1 MRFFNLAIFVLLM
14 FVGVMATATFFT
26 CKPSTKLQPYIAY
39 YYFHES
45 DDEDFQQ
52 SFTYYPHYKNAL
64 TIYKNVDYNI
74 LPDFSVEV
82 SSAKKDSLKLIYSKV
97 YQNLGRVN
105 LNGKFSK
112 IGVAFQALGIQ
123 HFISKNY
130 SEVFPE
136 PINLINPFGAE
147 FGQVLNR
154 VFLTASIS
162 EKANLLDKFFQQ
174 QYLGF
179 EEERMI
185 GAVNKIIESKGVIS
199 VSALASSLN
208 FHRKTLLR
216 LFQKHLDCSVEEY
229 RKLVRFRFALEK
241 IKQSSDVNLTAISA
255 DYYYDQSDFIKQFK
269 KLTQLSPKKF
279 MTAVTKL
286 GDEDTFW
293 NFNG

>member
-1 MRFFNLAIFVLLM
+1 
-14 FVGVMATATFFT
+14 MASETFLT
-26 CKPSTKLQPYIAY
+26 CKPSAKLSPHIAY
-39 YYFHES
+39 YYFHQS
-45 DDEDFQQ
+45 TDENFQQ

-64 TIYKNVDYNI
+64 TAYKNVDYKI
-74 LPDFSVEV
+74 LPDFTAEV
-82 SSAKKDSLKLIYSKV
+82 SSAKKNSLKVVYSKL
-97 YQNLGRVN
+97 YQHLGRVN

-112 IGVAFQALGIQ
+112 IGVAFQPLGIQ

-147 FGQVLNR
+147 FDQVLNH
-154 VFLTASIS
+154 VFLTGYIS
-162 EKANLLDKFFQQ
+162 EKANLLDEFFQQ

-179 EEERMI
+179 EEERII

-199 VSALASSLN
+199 VSALASGLN
-208 FHRKTLLR
+208 VHRKTLLR

-241 IKQSSDVNLTAISA
+241 IKQSSDVNLTTISA

-293 NFNG
+293 NFSE

>member
-1 MRFFNLAIFVLLM
+1 M

-82 SSAKKDSLKLIYSKV
+82 SSAKKDSLKVVYSKL
-97 YQNLGRVN
+97 YQNLGRVRI
-105 LNGKFSK
+105 NGKFVK
-112 IGVAFQALGIQ
+112 IGVVFQPLGIQ
-123 HFISKNY
+123 HFIKEVY
-130 SEVFPE
+130 SEVFSK
-136 PINLINPFGAE
+136 PINFTNPFGLKFNE
-147 FGQVLNR
+147 VLDQ
-154 VFLTASIS
+154 VFLTSIIS
-162 EKANLLDKFFQQ
+162 EKANLLDEFFQQ

-179 EEERMI
+179 EEERII

-199 VSALASSLN
+199 VSALARDLDI
-208 FHRKTLLR
+208 HRKTLLR

-241 IKQSSDVNLTAISA
+241 IQQQNNINLTTVSA
-255 DYYYDQSDFIKQFK
+255 EHYYDQSDFIKQFK

-279 MTAVTKL
+279 MAAVSKL

-293 NFNG
+293 NFYS

>member
-1 MRFFNLAIFVLLM
+1 
-14 FVGVMATATFFT
+14 MASETFLT
-26 CKPSTKLQPYIAY
+26 CKPSSKLQAYIAY
-39 YYFHES
+39 YYFHQS
-45 DDEDFQQ
+45 ADENFKQ

-64 TIYKNVDYNI
+64 TAYKSVNYKI
-74 LPDFSVEV
+74 LPDFRAEV
-82 SSAKKDSLKLIYSKV
+82 SSAKKNSLKVVYSKL
-97 YQNLGRVN
+97 YQHLGRVN

-112 IGVAFQALGIQ
+112 IGVAFQPLGIQ

-147 FGQVLNR
+147 FDQVLNH
-154 VFLTASIS
+154 VFLTGSIS
-162 EKANLLDKFFQQ
+162 EKANLLDEFFQQ

-179 EEERMI
+179 EEERII

-199 VSALASSLN
+199 VSALASGLN
-208 FHRKTLLR
+208 VHRKTLLR

-229 RKLVRFRFALEK
+229 RK

-293 NFNG
+293 NFSE

>member
-1 MRFFNLAIFVLLM
+1 
-14 FVGVMATATFFT
+14 MASETFLT
-26 CKPSTKLQPYIAY
+26 CKPSAKLSPHIAY
-39 YYFHES
+39 YYFHQS
-45 DDEDFQQ
+45 ADENFKQ

-64 TIYKNVDYNI
+64 TAYKSVNYKI
-74 LPDFSVEV
+74 LPDFRAEV
-82 SSAKKDSLKLIYSKV
+82 SSAKKNSLKVVYSKL
-97 YQNLGRVN
+97 YQHLGRVN

-112 IGVAFQALGIQ
+112 IGVAFQPLGIQ

-147 FGQVLNR
+147 FDQVLNH
-154 VFLTASIS
+154 VFLTGSIS
-162 EKANLLDKFFQQ
+162 EKANLLDEFFQQ

-179 EEERMI
+179 EEERII

-199 VSALASSLN
+199 VSALASGLN
-208 FHRKTLLR
+208 VHRKTLLR

-293 NFNG
+293 NFSE

>member
-1 MRFFNLAIFVLLM
+1 
-14 FVGVMATATFFT
+14 MASETFLT
-26 CKPSTKLQPYIAY
+26 CKPSAKLSPHIAY
-39 YYFHES
+39 YYFHQS
-45 DDEDFQQ
+45 TDENFQQ

-64 TIYKNVDYNI
+64 TAYKNVDYKI
-74 LPDFSVEV
+74 LPDFTAEV
-82 SSAKKDSLKLIYSKV
+82 SSAKKNSLKVVYSKL
-97 YQNLGRVN
+97 YQHLGRVN

-112 IGVAFQALGIQ
+112 IGVAFQPLGIQ

-147 FGQVLNR
+147 FDQVLNH
-154 VFLTASIS
+154 VFLTGSIS
-162 EKANLLDKFFQQ
+162 EKANLLDEFFQQ

-179 EEERMI
+179 EEERII

-199 VSALASSLN
+199 VSALASGLN
-208 FHRKTLLR
+208 VHRKTLLR

-293 NFNG
+293 NFSE